1 LPGWPVF
8 GAKVLLASLLLTG
21 FLAWASISFDWLAMR
36 QQVWGRLGTMA
47 LVLIGS
53 ALLYFACLRL
63 SGLRLQSL
71 LRR

>member
-1 LPGWPVF
+1 
-8 GAKVLLASLLLTG
+8 
-21 FLAWASISFDWLAMR
+21 MR

>member
-1 LPGWPVF
+1 
-8 GAKVLLASLLLTG
+8 LTA

>member
-1 LPGWPVF
+1 
-8 GAKVLLASLLLTG
+8 
-21 FLAWASISFDWLAMR
+21 
-36 QQVWGRLGTMA
+36 

-53 ALLYFACLRL
+53 AVLYFACLRL